1 MCTATT
7 KVGYTL
13 IDGMEKEGPQLSATT
28 ETKVLLGV
36 SNK

>member
-1 MCTATT
+1 MYA
-7 KVGYTL
+7 